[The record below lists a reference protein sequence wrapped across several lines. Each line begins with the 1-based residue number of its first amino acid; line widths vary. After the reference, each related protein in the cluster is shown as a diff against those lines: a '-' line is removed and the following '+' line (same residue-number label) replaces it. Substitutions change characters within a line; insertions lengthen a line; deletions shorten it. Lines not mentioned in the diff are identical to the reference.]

1 MTERKGLAMQY
12 MVLIYLD
19 EAETDSVSYSKM
31 SPEYEAYTAQLAE
44 AGVVRASNRLQRS
57 STATT
62 VRIRDEEELFTDGP
76 FAEAREQLGGFYMID
91 VPDLDAAL
99 SWAAR
104 CPGASHGAIEVRPI
118 WPM

>member
-1 MTERKGLAMQY
+1 MQY

-19 EAETDSVSYSKM
+19 ETEADSTSYSKM

-44 AGVVRASNRLQRS
+44 AGVVRSGSRLQRS

-76 FAEAREQLGGFYMID
+76 FAEAREQLGGFYIFECAN
-91 VPDLDAAL
+91 LDEAL
-99 SWAAR
+99 KWAAQ
-104 CPGASHGAIEVRPI
+104 CPSARSGAVEVRPLAY
-118 WPM
+118 